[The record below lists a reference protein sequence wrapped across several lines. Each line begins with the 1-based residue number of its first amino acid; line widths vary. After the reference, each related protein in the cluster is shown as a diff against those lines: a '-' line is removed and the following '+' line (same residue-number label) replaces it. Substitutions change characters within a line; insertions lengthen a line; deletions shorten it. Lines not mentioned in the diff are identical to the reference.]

1 MYSNLLLF
9 YIFISQH
16 PNMRSLIAVLFF
28 SVALNTYAG
37 SGGDGVASDTVS
49 SQVSIL
55 TWNIKMLPRVAVH
68 LKHHPV
74 KRAHIIPGILLKES
88 PDVIVFQEAYDRLA
102 MKLIARQLRIMYPY
116 QEGAQNRKGIT
127 FKRAGGVIIFSKYPM
142 KELESIRYGWLEG
155 IDKMAGKGAL
165 LVEINHPSKTFQVLG
180 THMEA
185 GGSRELKISQYKDAG
200 LLLKKHEKQ
209 GIPQFACGDFNTRR
223 SDTILYPTLIK
234 EIQAEDGN
242 ITGELQWTSDHLLN
256 DMDSYS
262 PTRRNLIDYVF
273 CRPNGCVYLQ
283 TERRVM
289 RYVTQWHKKHK
300 DLSDHFAV
308 LLRTKL

>member
-1 MYSNLLLF
+1 MF
-9 YIFISQH
+9 YIFILQL
-16 PNMRSLIAVLFF
+16 PIMRFFVVVLLLISVLQ
-28 SVALNTYAG
+28 VKAG
-37 SGGDGVASDTVS
+37 NGNDTPKDTS
-49 SQVSIL
+49 ANQISIL
-55 TWNIKMLPRVAVH
+55 TWNIKMLPRVAIH

-102 MKLIARQLRIMYPY
+102 MKLIARQLRIKYPY
-116 QEGAQNRKGIT
+116 QQGAQNRKGIT
-127 FKRAGGVIIFSKYPM
+127 FKRAGGVIIFSKHPM
-142 KELESIRYGWLEG
+142 KEVESIRYSWMEG
-155 IDKMAGKGAL
+155 INKLAGKGAL

-209 GIPQFACGDFNTRR
+209 GVPQFACGDFNTRR

-234 EIQAEDGN
+234 ELQAEDGTL
-242 ITGELQWTSDHLLN
+242 TGELQWTSDHLLN
-256 DMDSYS
+256 DMDSYN

-273 CRPNGCVYLQ
+273 CRPNGCVYAQ
-283 TERRVM
+283 PERRVM
-289 RYVTQWHKKHK
+289 RFETQWHKKHK

-308 LLRTKL
+308 LLRTRL